1 MRAQHPEKGPPP
13 PVAGAVFLRLDDA
26 ALIAQCEVDT
36 YRSSGPGGQKRN
48 KTSSA
53 VRLRHQPTG
62 LIVTA
67 TEERSQHL
75 NRLRAIRRMREAIA
89 LNVRAPIDLLSYQLR
104 REVTDVLR
112 SSGLVVGSRDP
123 RYYVALS
130 EILDV
135 LLSAGMRVSIA
146 AEALGLSTAQLVK
159 LLEDD
164 PKVWQKVNELRAAV
178 GAKPLR

>member
-1 MRAQHPEKGPPP
+1 MRTQHDGKEPLPPA
-13 PVAGAVFLRLDDA
+13 AGAVFLRLDDA
-26 ALIAQCEVDT
+26 GLIAQCEVDT

-75 NRLRAIRRMREAIA
+75 NRLRALRRMREAIA
-89 LNVRAPIDLLSYQLR
+89 LNVRAPIDLPSYQLR
-104 REVTDVLR
+104 PEVADVLR
-112 SSGLVVGSRDP
+112 PTGLIVGARDP
-123 RYYVALS
+123 RYHVALS

-135 LLSAGMRVSIA
+135 LLSAGMKVSVA
-146 AEALGLSTAQLVK
+146 AEVLGMSTAQLVK

-164 PKVWQKVNELRAAV
+164 PKAWQKVNELRAAL

>member
-1 MRAQHPEKGPPP
+1 MRAQHEEKGPPSP
-13 PVAGAVFLRLDDA
+13 IAGAVFLRVDDA
-26 ALIAQCEVDT
+26 GLIAQCEVDT

-89 LNVRAPIDLLSYQLR
+89 LNVRAPIDLLAYQLR
-104 REVTDVLR
+104 QEVADVLR
-112 SSGLVVGSRDP
+112 PTGLTVGARDP

-135 LLSAGMRVSIA
+135 FVSAGMRVSVA
-146 AEALGLSTAQLVK
+146 AVALGLSTAQLVK

-164 PKVWQKVNELRAAV
+164 PKAWQKANELRVAI